1 MALTRGMGMIWENLC
16 KKYLGAFAVKDL
28 ESLEEFYAENIHLKD
43 WTYDIFGKERVL
55 QANKDLFKRY
65 DEINIAIKN
74 SCYRDKFVC
83 IEFDLI
89 LIKKVHHLHGAN
101 QDFKSIVNVV
111 DLMEID
117 SEGKLKSIRAYKN

>member
-1 MALTRGMGMIWENLC
+1 MIWESLC

-43 WTYDIFGKERVL
+43 WAYDIFGKELVL

-74 SCYRDKFVC
+74 SCYRDKLIC

-101 QDFKSIVNVV
+101 QDFKSIINVV
-111 DLMEID
+111 DLIELNSQGQI
-117 SEGKLKSIRAYKN
+117 KSIRAYKN